1 MLDCEYEKLNF
12 SDQRSPEKCGPPK
25 YTFSYHDV
33 ISVGSPPIMV
43 GVIVDGFEV
52 EMDLELG
59 IAEKLALDF
68 SKQCPYS

>member
-1 MLDCEYEKLNF
+1 MKKLNF
-12 SDQRSPEKCGPPK
+12 FRPTISQSSEKYGPSE
-25 YTFSYHDV
+25 YTLPYHDLS
-33 ISVGSPPIMV
+33 SVGSLPIMV

-59 IAEKLALDF
+59 IAEKVALDF